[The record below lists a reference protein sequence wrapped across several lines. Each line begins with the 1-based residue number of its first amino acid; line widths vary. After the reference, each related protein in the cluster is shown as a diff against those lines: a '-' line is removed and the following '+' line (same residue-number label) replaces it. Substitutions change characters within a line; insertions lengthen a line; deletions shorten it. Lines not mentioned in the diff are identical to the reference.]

1 MEHVLQERAALP
13 GTTAAAPEGS
23 SGLSSLGEKWGKL
36 MQEAEARWVRAEAFL
51 SGVSTSSPVCR
62 SGRRCRAA
70 PPPCPAAAA
79 GRALTM
85 SVRGQRLC
93 ARPAAR
99 NGDGAGPGLVQ
110 PGRGRLALCPCV
122 PVSPCPCV
130 PVSPCPCV
138 PAPWTLSPRCPQRVP
153 GADGGMP
160 ASPLAVRGEAQP
172 SSPTFPAQVRP
183 PGADPAGSTELPGS
197 RGLLPGVARCH
208 RAAAGPALAC
218 QRLRQPCAGSPPA
231 NPGQGGHGH
240 GGTGHRGSRE
250 FGHGEGWDGE
260 SSRCHRSLPPRPSAR
275 RSAPGWRSWKESWR
289 AGSGSCRW

>member
-1 MEHVLQERAALP
+1 MQLPRRALQRQQDVLSPCLC
-13 GTTAAAPEGS
+13 
-23 SGLSSLGEKWGKL
+23 
-36 MQEAEARWVRAEAFL
+36 
-51 SGVSTSSPVCR
+51 GVS
-62 SGRRCRAA
+62 G
-70 PPPCPAAAA
+70 
-79 GRALTM
+79 
-85 SVRGQRLC
+85 SV
-93 ARPAAR
+93 
-99 NGDGAGPGLVQ
+99 
-110 PGRGRLALCPCV
+110 LALLRGMEMEQDRGLC
-122 PVSPCPCV
+122 SRAGAASPCV

-138 PAPWTLSPRCPQRVP
+138 PAPWTLSPRHPQRVP

-218 QRLRQPCAGSPPA
+218 QRLRQPRAGSPPA

-240 GGTGHRGSRE
+240 GGTGHRGSHK